1 MPVVK
6 SFTQAQWD
14 AAARRLEALPEK
26 PAHEHRVN
34 VRDAVKS
41 MRSRIGDVQ
50 RKGYTLDEIV
60 QQLAQEGVDISAS
73 TLRYAMQCATKE
85 GRSEPV
91 AGKSATKKSSTIAVT
106 ASQRATKP
114 EQTGPLRTNKTRNG
128 HQPDGESTDSKPG
141 AMNMR
146 DMFSF
151 EITPDVENL

>member
-6 SFTQAQWD
+6 SFTQAQWG

-41 MRSRIGDVQ
+41 MRSRISDAQ

-73 TLRYAMQCATKE
+73 TLRYAMQ
-85 GRSEPV
+85 
-91 AGKSATKKSSTIAVT
+91 
-106 ASQRATKP
+106 RATKDSRSQP
-114 EQTGPLRTNKTRNG
+114 VEKKATTVSATGSQRVRKQDQARLLHADKTRSG
-128 HQPDGESTDSKPG
+128 HQQDGGRADSKPG
-141 AMNMR
+141 AMVMR
-146 DMFSF
+146 DVFSF

>member
-14 AAARRLEALPEK
+14 AAARRLEAQPEK

-41 MRSRIGDVQ
+41 MRSRISDAQ

-60 QQLAQEGVDISAS
+60 QQLAQEGVDISAG
-73 TLRYAMQCATKE
+73 TLRYAMQRAAKE

-91 AGKSATKKSSTIAVT
+91 KEKATTVID
-106 ASQRATKP
+106 
-114 EQTGPLRTNKTRNG
+114 
-128 HQPDGESTDSKPG
+128 HQH
-141 AMNMR
+141 
-146 DMFSF
+146 
-151 EITPDVENL
+151 

>member
-6 SFTQAQWD
+6 SFTQPQWD

-41 MRSRIGDVQ
+41 MRSRISDAQ
-50 RKGYTLDEIV
+50 SKGYTLDEIV

-73 TLRYAMQCATKE
+73 TLRYAMQLATKE
-85 GRSEPV
+85 GRSEPMKKK
-91 AGKSATKKSSTIAVT
+91 ATTISAT
-106 ASQRATKP
+106 ASKRVTKP
-114 EQTGPLRTNKTRNG
+114 DQTRPLRTDKARNG
-128 HQPDGESTDSKPG
+128 HQPDGEGANSKPG
-141 AMNMR
+141 AMVIR